1 MTRLPPPEQWV
12 LSKMSEMEVA
22 EMIEQ
27 HIDYYTVDEDGNR
40 RSVHLPTPFVRHFMK
55 RSDGALPTVVA
66 IATAPIVLAD
76 GGLLAPDGLDRLRGI
91 QFLIQDELRAVI
103 PKRKD
108 CTPERVKA
116 AMEFLCDQWLVD
128 VATDYVGKC
137 TIITAA
143 LTLIE
148 RSLLPD
154 RPCFF
159 VTAGRRG
166 GGKTTTLTMLIMAVT
181 GLRPAAAAWSTNEEE
196 RRKAL
201 MSYFLYGVAYILWD
215 NIARG
220 TQISCPHIEKSCT
233 SAYYSDRKL
242 GVSEMVCTAASTI
255 HFFTGNNV
263 GARGDLASRSLDIR
277 LDVDRVDPE
286 NRPFKHPDPI
296 GWTEN
301 HRAEILAALYTI
313 LLGNPQL
320 KAPRDAE
327 GKTRF
332 KMWWRLVGSAVEN
345 AARLAGHELDF
356 QKLFVT
362 QEEDDE
368 ESASLADVL
377 DVLVKTW
384 PDQFTAS
391 DVAGMINNQFPNE
404 DEQTLRDY
412 LLPGAPPHH
421 VFSPKSIGRLLKRH
435 LDEPVRSGER
445 TLVLRS
451 WEDTHSKMRVYGVKT
466 T

>member
-1 MTRLPPPEQWV
+1 M
-12 LSKMSEMEVA
+12 
-22 EMIEQ
+22 
-27 HIDYYTVDEDGNR
+27 
-40 RSVHLPTPFVRHFMK
+40 
-55 RSDGALPTVVA
+55 A
-66 IATAPIVLAD
+66 IATSPIVLAD
-76 GGLLAPDGLDRLRGI
+76 GVMLAPDGLDRDRGI
-91 QFLIQDELRAVI
+91 QFVIQDELRAVI
-103 PKRKD
+103 PQRKD
-108 CTPERVKA
+108 CIPERVKV
-116 AMEFLCDQWLVD
+116 AMEFLCNEWLVD

-242 GVSEMVCTAASTI
+242 GVSELVCTAASTI

-263 GARGDLASRSLDIR
+263 GARGDLASRSLHIR

-286 NRPFKHPDPI
+286 NRPFEHPDPI

-327 GKTRF
+327 AKTRF

-345 AARLAGHELDF
+345 AAKLAGQELDF

-384 PDQFTAS
+384 SDQFTAS
-391 DVAGMINNQFPNE
+391 DVAGMINNQYPNE

-421 VFSPKSIGRLLKRH
+421 VFSTKSIGRLLKRH

-451 WEDTHSKMRVYGVKT
+451 WEDKHSKMRVYGVKT